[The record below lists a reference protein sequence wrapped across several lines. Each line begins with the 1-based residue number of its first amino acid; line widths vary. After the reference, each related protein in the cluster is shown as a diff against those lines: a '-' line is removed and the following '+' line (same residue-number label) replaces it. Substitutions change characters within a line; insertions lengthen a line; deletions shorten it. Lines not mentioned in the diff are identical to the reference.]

1 MGAIMSLT
9 DKKIENIKALGKLQ
23 KILDGD
29 GLYLFVTPEPYG
41 TKTFYYRYKNYAGK
55 DKSYKIGIYPTI
67 SLKNARVQHKL
78 LSVDVMNG
86 VCPQEEKLLKKAKK
100 LDYRAETF
108 DYVATKWLEWRK
120 TKVKSDTYQKEWSRI
135 ERFLFPK
142 FKNFKCEDI
151 TSRDLVETLTKVA
164 KSKEIGR
171 DGRKIG
177 GIETSHRTM
186 RHTSSILKYA
196 LNMGYM
202 DKRLQNAAD
211 RQVEY
216 LPKLPPKH
224 LRHRSAITNKQEL
237 GRFMYKVEN
246 DERKYELVGCAM
258 RLVPHIFVRPKEML
272 KLMEWKDINFSK
284 KEWTY
289 VVSKTEDYAVAEFT
303 VYLTEQAITI
313 LKDIQKHT
321 GNENKVFYSLSAGT
335 GYISNNSLLKRLR
348 DIGFKKDEASIA
360 GFRATAMTLGREEL
374 GTEKHIIDLCLAHN
388 VKDSNGTA
396 YDRADFKKERREFM
410 QEWSDFLIECKREFQ
425 RSLIKS
431 V

>member
-1 MGAIMSLT
+1 
-9 DKKIENIKALGKLQ
+9 
-23 KILDGD
+23 
-29 GLYLFVTPEPYG
+29 
-41 TKTFYYRYKNYAGK
+41 
-55 DKSYKIGIYPTI
+55 
-67 SLKNARVQHKL
+67 
-78 LSVDVMNG
+78 
-86 VCPQEEKLLKKAKK
+86 
-100 LDYRAETF
+100 
-108 DYVATKWLEWRK
+108 
-120 TKVKSDTYQKEWSRI
+120 
-135 ERFLFPK
+135 
-142 FKNFKCEDI
+142 
-151 TSRDLVETLTKVA
+151 
-164 KSKEIGR
+164 
-171 DGRKIG
+171 
-177 GIETSHRTM
+177 
-186 RHTSSILKYA
+186 
-196 LNMGYM
+196 
-202 DKRLQNAAD
+202 
-211 RQVEY
+211 
-216 LPKLPPKH
+216 
-224 LRHRSAITNKQEL
+224 
-237 GRFMYKVEN
+237 
-246 DERKYELVGCAM
+246 M

-303 VYLTEQAITI
+303 VHLTEQAITI

-321 GNENKVFYSLSAGT
+321 GNENNVFYSLSAGT

-388 VKDSNGTA
+388 VKDTNGNA